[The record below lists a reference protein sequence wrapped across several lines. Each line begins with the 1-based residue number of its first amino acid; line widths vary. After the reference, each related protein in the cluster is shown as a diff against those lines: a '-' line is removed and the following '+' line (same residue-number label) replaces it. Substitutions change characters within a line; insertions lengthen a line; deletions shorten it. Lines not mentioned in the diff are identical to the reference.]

1 MAWSNFFMHIVESKT
16 PDVLFIKRWP
26 ALRKMETCFRAIV
39 SFIAAISS
47 IVALKNDYIS
57 ISIVLD

>member
-1 MAWSNFFMHIVESKT
+1 MHIVESKT

-57 ISIVLD
+57 TSIVLV